1 MPHVPQDVLD
11 RLAALE
17 REVRQLRGRAQM
29 RPAMNQVLNG
39 DVVIGEGGRLFVR
52 DPDGTNVFETGQ
64 SATGDYYTRMRRDD
78 GALAFTIGAN
88 SFPDDDAPS
97 QMVRT
102 FSRAGD
108 IIVMDDYHA
117 DHFLGRPWIPVQL
130 HPTKRQAY
138 TGTTYADAWIGTTPA
153 MNAVLRLIFQTWAGD
168 GGGQV
173 QVSISCNGTGATVDE
188 WDCPANQWTLRSVT
202 YPLNGIPFLGA
213 YTVGVQ
219 HRAKTAGQEVETRLY
234 SAYTRN
240 TFNEGEA
247 PDPPLAA
254 ATLRATDSPA
264 PAPDTAPSTDEE
276 APS

>member
-64 SATGDYYTRMRRDD
+64 SATGDYFTRMRRDN
-78 GALAFTIGAN
+78 GALALTIGAN
-88 SFPDDDAPS
+88 SYPDDDAPS
-97 QMVRT
+97 QMVRM

-117 DHFLGRPWIPVQL
+117 DRFLGRPWLPLQM

-138 TGTTYADAWIGTTPA
+138 TGTTYADAWIGTSPA
-153 MNAVLRLIFQTWAGD
+153 MNAVARLSLQTWAGD
-168 GGGQV
+168 GGAQV
-173 QVSISCNGTGATVDE
+173 QVLLTYQGTTTVDE
-188 WDCPANQWTLRSVT
+188 WDCPANQWTGRT
-202 YPLNGIPFLGA
+202 IIYPLHAIPFMGSF
-213 YTVGVQ
+213 TIGVQ
-219 HRAKTAGQEVETRLY
+219 HRAKTNGQEVETRVY

-240 TFNEGEA
+240 TFNEDEA

-254 ATLRATDSPA
+254 VATAPATEDA
-264 PAPDTAPSTDEE
+264 PAPDTAPSTGEE